1 MAKEQRRRDVPP
13 ETQVRRTDEQWLA
26 LWPAG
31 RKDKGMP
38 PKNSSSSTSPVGS
51 VRLLAVKFLA
61 TIGDYLEQVAGWCC
75 LLLKEK
81 REKKK

>member
-1 MAKEQRRRDVPP
+1 
-13 ETQVRRTDEQWLA
+13 
-26 LWPAG
+26 
-31 RKDKGMP
+31 MP

-51 VRLLAVKFLA
+51 VRILAVKFLA
-61 TIGDYLEQVAGWCC
+61 TIGDYLEQVAGRRC